1 MSSIFSPED
10 GIDNDNDCSSNA
22 GLVIPFEIMIHGN
35 VDNIVHVLEVTN
47 LFRVEGGGGASLLTF
62 FKVSCLETFIWSQ

>member
-10 GIDNDNDCSSNA
+10 GIDNDNDCCINA

-35 VDNIVHVLEVTN
+35 VDNIVHVLEVKN
-47 LFRVEGGGGASLLTF
+47 LFRVEGGGGIAINF
-62 FKVSCLETFIWSQ
+62 F

>member
-1 MSSIFSPED
+1 MASIFSPED
-10 GIDNDNDCSSNA
+10 GIDNHNDYCSNA

-47 LFRVEGGGGASLLTF
+47 LFRV
-62 FKVSCLETFIWSQ
+62 

>member
-1 MSSIFSPED
+1 MASIFSPED

-35 VDNIVHVLEVTN
+35 VDNIVHVLEVKN
-47 LFRVEGGGGASLLTF
+47 LFSSGRGGGHRY
-62 FKVSCLETFIWSQ
+62 